1 MDVWA
6 NRIYFVDAQKDFL
19 ASANLDGGDFK
30 KVVFGRAETAH
41 PFAVAV
47 FQKKGLVLW
56 NDWTRKAIYQA
67 DKNSGKGI
75 VMLQNNVEG
84 AMDMKIY
91 SPGVLAE
98 RNACSE
104 NDCSHL
110 CMAMPPNTGAPYKC
124 LCPDGM
130 KVDGPEGRQCKCP
143 NGDLPTDDTC
153 PSTNGQCGQDQWK
166 CGNGLC
172 IAESWLC
179 DGVSDCGDNTDE
191 NNEQCREKCKD
202 NQFQCGNGKCV
213 PGYWKCDF
221 DDDCGDGSDEHDCP
235 ETTCSDEE
243 FRCDN
248 GQCINA
254 KWECDLEKDCQDG
267 SDESKCTSSTNVE
280 CDTGTNGTQFKCITG
295 GACIPKA
302 WKCDGDQDCPDD
314 SDEDKCEEV
323 KSCQDW
329 QFKCDNGHCIFQ
341 TWRCDGDSDC
351 ADESDERDCL
361 IVPGNRTDQPQPT
374 FPRGVCN
381 EWMFKCSNE
390 QCVPFWWKCDG
401 VRDCADGSDE
411 ELCGHDDVGED
422 KEDPQSPPGH
432 PEVVGCPQHKFQ
444 CNDGSCIWAAWVCD
458 TEADCSHGE
467 DEEPSLCS
475 ARQACGAGKFMC
487 ELSGT
492 CIDIEAVCDGKRDCD
507 DGTDEKRCS
516 IDPFVPPPEIACDVE
531 TSFLCDLGETCVS
544 WAGKCDGHHDCVDG
558 SDEQMCEL
566 WIDERK
572 VEGLEVEEDRST
584 STSLTVLWWVPD
596 IPSTKEL
603 RFKYGFSIGDHGQWK
618 NVSDWEHNENLEYT
632 FTGLQPGTEYDL
644 RVFVKNATDGQEFL
658 HAPVAEGRTRDGVPD
673 SPRQLAMVQ
682 KGSSIEL
689 SWEPPL
695 DPRGSI
701 TNFIVRVLKGG
712 DRVKEVE
719 VGADTTSLSLPWLEQ
734 DTVYQAEVMVENQEH
749 RSTPSSRI
757 EMTKRAGQSHVS
769 AIDVTNTTA
778 TLTWEVDTEF
788 EGSFFNVSYSSSNP
802 LANLAPGGSKK
813 VKGSTLTLHGLSP
826 GEKYTVLVSKVQGSG
841 HTAPSSTSFNTLGPR
856 LPIPELITADAISP
870 TQVKMSWTV
879 EEEKQVYSYG
889 VWWGVN
895 MEELMTS
902 GPKMRT
908 EEKHATAEKLLP
920 CTKYLF
926 AVAVLGLGKAGS
938 GPIGRMSAPK
948 IVSTQPSLLAP
959 PRDLKA
965 DGFVLTWKQPCDS
978 ALSTKPLPSLVY
990 QITLKDELTGKIIT
1004 KTLEPSN
1011 KPTNTFA
1018 FHELQAGSR

>member
-110 CMAMPPNTGAPYKC
+110 CMAMPPNTGASYKC

-153 PSTNGQCGQDQWK
+153 PSTNGQCAQDQWK

-314 SDEDKCEEV
+314 
-323 KSCQDW
+323 
-329 QFKCDNGHCIFQ
+329 
-341 TWRCDGDSDC
+341 R
-351 ADESDERDCL
+351 
-361 IVPGNRTDQPQPT
+361 
-374 FPRGVCN
+374 RG
-381 EWMFKCSNE
+381 
-390 QCVPFWWKCDG
+390 
-401 VRDCADGSDE
+401 
-411 ELCGHDDVGED
+411 
-422 KEDPQSPPGH
+422 
-432 PEVVGCPQHKFQ
+432 
-444 CNDGSCIWAAWVCD
+444 
-458 TEADCSHGE
+458 
-467 DEEPSLCS
+467 
-475 ARQACGAGKFMC
+475 
-487 ELSGT
+487 
-492 CIDIEAVCDGKRDCD
+492 
-507 DGTDEKRCS
+507 
-516 IDPFVPPPEIACDVE
+516 
-531 TSFLCDLGETCVS
+531 
-544 WAGKCDGHHDCVDG
+544 
-558 SDEQMCEL
+558 QM
-566 WIDERK
+566 
-572 VEGLEVEEDRST
+572 
-584 STSLTVLWWVPD
+584 
-596 IPSTKEL
+596 
-603 RFKYGFSIGDHGQWK
+603 
-618 NVSDWEHNENLEYT
+618 
-632 FTGLQPGTEYDL
+632 
-644 RVFVKNATDGQEFL
+644 
-658 HAPVAEGRTRDGVPD
+658 
-673 SPRQLAMVQ
+673 
-682 KGSSIEL
+682 
-689 SWEPPL
+689 
-695 DPRGSI
+695 RG
-701 TNFIVRVLKGG
+701 
-712 DRVKEVE
+712 
-719 VGADTTSLSLPWLEQ
+719 
-734 DTVYQAEVMVENQEH
+734 
-749 RSTPSSRI
+749 
-757 EMTKRAGQSHVS
+757 
-769 AIDVTNTTA
+769 
-778 TLTWEVDTEF
+778 
-788 EGSFFNVSYSSSNP
+788 
-802 LANLAPGGSKK
+802 
-813 VKGSTLTLHGLSP
+813 
-826 GEKYTVLVSKVQGSG
+826 GEKL
-841 HTAPSSTSFNTLGPR
+841 PR
-856 LPIPELITADAISP
+856 LAV
-870 TQVKMSWTV
+870 QV
-879 EEEKQVYSYG
+879 
-889 VWWGVN
+889 
-895 MEELMTS
+895 
-902 GPKMRT
+902 
-908 EEKHATAEKLLP
+908 
-920 CTKYLF
+920 
-926 AVAVLGLGKAGS
+926 
-938 GPIGRMSAPK
+938 
-948 IVSTQPSLLAP
+948 
-959 PRDLKA
+959 
-965 DGFVLTWKQPCDS
+965 
-978 ALSTKPLPSLVY
+978 
-990 QITLKDELTGKIIT
+990 
-1004 KTLEPSN
+1004 
-1011 KPTNTFA
+1011 
-1018 FHELQAGSR
+1018 